1 MIFKK
6 TPVDKKYDAAGDDED
21 GLSSEKYPPLGNF
34 NTVRQQGGC
43 FGCGA
48 IRKISSYPIVHP
60 KSGWGLMDKNGK
72 KHFVFCENCFAKLI
86 DQYTEE
92 AHGNKYKALYRMCM
106 YTGYYYDDKLAH
118 RVIEEEHKYDDNTP
132 VPKSYHWGLLYNK
145 AVREDLIL
153 SDKTFYDSDNIMFEE
168 VVKYHNQH
176 SVEDLMSD
184 EDKNNRITILSVF
197 HCDPF
202 EDEELLD
209 RVKLQNDLVTM
220 IDDSMAD
227 DMVRQKAAIEI
238 VRSFHRIDK
247 ISKALQ
253 ELQTDKD
260 TMLEHTREIKE
271 LSETKQKETSLVTQF
286 SKDHGFA
293 EKYATAKSRGSG
305 SLGYIIKEMNEKGY
319 DRGAVNKFDIDTAE
333 AMKQV
338 ADISSSS
345 MAKQVALSDS
355 DKAVMI
361 KDQSIIINRMRE
373 TMEKQAEEL
382 RLLREKH
389 LKSELLDEYKKDLKD
404 KGLNEEQIDRAV
416 KEELDRRIPVV

>member
-1 MIFKK
+1 
-6 TPVDKKYDAAGDDED
+6 
-21 GLSSEKYPPLGNF
+21 
-34 NTVRQQGGC
+34 
-43 FGCGA
+43 
-48 IRKISSYPIVHP
+48 
-60 KSGWGLMDKNGK
+60 
-72 KHFVFCENCFAKLI
+72 
-86 DQYTEE
+86 
-92 AHGNKYKALYRMCM
+92 
-106 YTGYYYDDKLAH
+106 
-118 RVIEEEHKYDDNTP
+118 
-132 VPKSYHWGLLYNK
+132 
-145 AVREDLIL
+145 
-153 SDKTFYDSDNIMFEE
+153 MFEE

-361 KDQSIIINRMRE
+361 KDQSIMINRMRE

>member
-1 MIFKK
+1 M
-6 TPVDKKYDAAGDDED
+6 
-21 GLSSEKYPPLGNF
+21 
-34 NTVRQQGGC
+34 
-43 FGCGA
+43 
-48 IRKISSYPIVHP
+48 
-60 KSGWGLMDKNGK
+60 
-72 KHFVFCENCFAKLI
+72 
-86 DQYTEE
+86 
-92 AHGNKYKALYRMCM
+92 
-106 YTGYYYDDKLAH
+106 
-118 RVIEEEHKYDDNTP
+118 
-132 VPKSYHWGLLYNK
+132 
-145 AVREDLIL
+145 
-153 SDKTFYDSDNIMFEE
+153 
-168 VVKYHNQH
+168 
-176 SVEDLMSD
+176 
-184 EDKNNRITILSVF
+184 
-197 HCDPF
+197 
-202 EDEELLD
+202 
-209 RVKLQNDLVTM
+209 
-220 IDDSMAD
+220 
-227 DMVRQKAAIEI
+227 
-238 VRSFHRIDK
+238 
-247 ISKALQ
+247 
-253 ELQTDKD
+253 
-260 TMLEHTREIKE
+260 
-271 LSETKQKETSLVTQF
+271 VTQF

-361 KDQSIIINRMRE
+361 KDQSIMINRMRE

>member
-118 RVIEEEHKYDDNTP
+118 RVIEEEHKYDDNSP

-253 ELQTDKD
+253 ELQTDKIVI
-260 TMLEHTREIKE
+260 L
-271 LSETKQKETSLVTQF
+271 LFL
-286 SKDHGFA
+286 
-293 EKYATAKSRGSG
+293 
-305 SLGYIIKEMNEKGY
+305 
-319 DRGAVNKFDIDTAE
+319 
-333 AMKQV
+333 
-338 ADISSSS
+338 SSS
-345 MAKQVALSDS
+345 D
-355 DKAVMI
+355 I
-361 KDQSIIINRMRE
+361 KSS
-373 TMEKQAEEL
+373 TL
-382 RLLREKH
+382 C
-389 LKSELLDEYKKDLKD
+389 
-404 KGLNEEQIDRAV
+404 
-416 KEELDRRIPVV
+416 